1 MSAEQLAL
9 DFPAKPSFAA
19 ADFVSAAATE
29 EAERWLACWP
39 DWPAGRLVLVG
50 PEASGKSH
58 LGAIWR
64 ARSGAAVVSAAAL
77 RLADVPDQLGS
88 AVHVLV
94 ENAETAAGE
103 AARER
108 ALLHLLNLVAEQGGT
123 VLLTTRLPASR
134 WPLALP
140 DLRSRL
146 VASATAT
153 IGAPDQALLAAVLA
167 KQLADRQIV
176 CEPTVVT
183 YLATRLPRDFAAIA
197 RVVRWLDA
205 LTLAEGRRLGR
216 AQAARVLAALAED

>member
-29 EAERWLACWP
+29 EAELWLARWP

-64 ARSGAAVVSAAAL
+64 ARSGAAVVAAAAL

-88 AVHVLV
+88 AAHVLV
-94 ENAETAAGE
+94 ENAEAAAGE
-103 AARER
+103 AAQER
-108 ALLHLLNLVAEQGGT
+108 ALLHLVNLVAEQGGT
-123 VLLTTRLPASR
+123 VMLTARLPASH

-153 IGAPDQALLAAVLA
+153 IGAPDEALLAAVLA
-167 KQLADRQIV
+167 KQLADRQIA
-176 CEPTVVT
+176 CDRAVVH
-183 YLATRLPRDFAAIA
+183 YLAARLPRDFAAIA
-197 RVVRWLDA
+197 GVVRLLDA
-205 LTLAEGRRLGR
+205 LTLAEGRRLSR
-216 AQAARVLAALAED
+216 AQAGRVLAALAED